1 MKSPWKDAMRLYWG
15 EYAKESPVL
24 YGEPSVGSEG
34 YSSRIFATASRG
46 VFG

>member
-1 MKSPWKDAMRLYWG
+1 MKSRWKDAMRLYWR

-24 YGEPSVGSEG
+24 YGEPSAGSEG